1 MKPLLRKVNTGYNYS
16 FSVREDI
23 GPHLDSHWYYHPE
36 IELVL
41 MRKGSGLRFVGDHI
55 DRFNDGDIILLGS
68 NLPHMWKCDAV
79 YFENQPGLQTEAVTI
94 HFREDFWGSAFL
106 NLPELGSIRKL
117 LEKARRGIN
126 VYGSTRQQLRHKM
139 ETMLV
144 AEGAER
150 IENLLNILQ
159 VIAHSRETEML
170 SSLGFTESYDRND
183 SDRINKI
190 YTYTFNNFQ
199 NEITL
204 KDVAAAANINPH
216 SFCRYFK
223 SRTLKTYWQFLLEV
237 RIGYACKLLLENK
250 MSVSQICY
258 ACGFSTLSNF
268 NQRFK
273 TITGKT
279 PLQYL
284 KEYTAA

>member
-1 MKPLLRKVNTGYNYS
+1 MKPLLRKVDTGHNYS

-23 GPHLDSHWYYHPE
+23 GPYLDNHWYYHPE
-36 IELVL
+36 IELTL
-41 MRKGSGLRFVGDHI
+41 MRKGSGMRFIGDNI
-55 DRFNDGDIILLGS
+55 DRFSEGDIILLGS

-79 YFENQPGLQTEAVTI
+79 YFEEIPGLRTEAVVI
-94 HFREDFWGSAFL
+94 HFREDFWGAAFL
-106 NLPELGSIRKL
+106 DLPELSGIRKL

-126 VYGSTRQQLRHKM
+126 ICGHTRRLLQRKM
-139 ETMLV
+139 ESML
-144 AEGAER
+144 ATEGAER
-150 IENLLNILQ
+150 IESLLNILQ
-159 VIAHSRETEML
+159 LIAGSKEIEVL
-170 SSLGFTESYDRND
+170 SSLGFTESYDLND
-183 SDRINKI
+183 ADRINKI

-199 NEITL
+199 NEISL
-204 KDVAAAANINPH
+204 RDVAAASNINPH

-237 RIGYACKLLLENK
+237 RIGYACKLLIENK

-284 KEYTAA
+284 KEYTSA